1 MQGDVCALFNRIEMR
16 KTYDT
21 RARSFNMQN
30 DSILLCCITLLF
42 MTNDIR
48 KPPWLNFPSA
58 LSIFLMRSEYF

>member
-1 MQGDVCALFNRIEMR
+1 MR

-30 DSILLCCITLLF
+30 DSILLCCITPLF

-48 KPPWLNFPSA
+48 KPPWLNFPST